1 MLQPNDPDLL
11 INKGNAL
18 YHTANYSG
26 AVKYYD
32 KALAAFADA
41 GSGSNQSSNTGN
53 STISVKINKADAL
66 FHLGNYSDA
75 VKYYNEALSAAP
87 NDIAAQKGKM
97 LSEREIQ
104 KYR

>member
-18 YHTANYSG
+18 YHTTNYSG
-26 AVKYYD
+26 AIKYYD

-41 GSGSNQSSNTGN
+41 GSGPNQSSITDN
-53 STISVKINKADAL
+53 STISVKINKAGAL
-66 FHLGNYSDA
+66 FHLGNYSGA
-75 VKYYNEALSAAP
+75 IKYYDKALSAAP
-87 NDIAAQKGKM
+87 NNIAAQKGKM
-97 LSEREIQ
+97 LSERAIQ